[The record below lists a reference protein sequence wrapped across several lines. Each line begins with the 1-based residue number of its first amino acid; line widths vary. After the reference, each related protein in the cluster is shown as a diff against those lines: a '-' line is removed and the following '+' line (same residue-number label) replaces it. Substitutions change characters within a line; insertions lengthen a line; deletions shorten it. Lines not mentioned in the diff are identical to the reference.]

1 MYILNHNKGNINN
14 IMAIIKRQFL
24 IPFTYDHAPE
34 EYGFVRVNTTDM
46 KKVKQLA
53 QCIFGAETQ
62 LTITYEDVEV
72 DE

>member
-1 MYILNHNKGNINN
+1 
-14 IMAIIKRQFL
+14 MAKTKRQYL

-53 QCIFGAETQ
+53 QCIFGAETE
-62 LTITYEDVEV
+62 LTIAYEDVEV